1 MTRALLQLFLDQ
13 HGVRHFA
20 APELRCHAT
29 GEYPPDAWFPRI
41 LPVIR
46 AAEHLRILVG
56 RPVVIPPGGAYR
68 SPSAPL
74 MPGQAPLSRHRSFR
88 ALDLRVPS
96 GLDAVTWCEMVD
108 READAIEAIGI
119 RTGRI
124 FYPPT
129 PRRSPGFVHLDAG
142 DRTTRHRSAVM

>member
-1 MTRALLQLFLDQ
+1 MTEFALQAFLDG
-13 HGVRHFA
+13 HDIRHFRA
-20 APELRCHAT
+20 RELRCHAT
-29 GEYPPDAWFPRI
+29 GEYPPDTWFTRI
-41 LPVIR
+41 LPVLR

-124 FYPPT
+124 FYPPS
-129 PRRSPGFVHLDAG
+129 PRRQPGFVHIDAG
-142 DRTTRHRSAVM
+142 DRAARHRSAVM